1 MKKKFQRSDI
11 PYKDRLLMQRHD
23 NIRDHRDEAAR
34 VAMQLACV
42 ALNDTEGLGCKRLA
56 KFAHRVMELIQEY
69 YSDPEVGEAHLHQRL
84 RQLGF
89 IVRDG
94 HMIALEGPDGAV
106 NATKYLA
113 GDLANTEVTPNA

>member
-42 ALNDTEGLGCKRLA
+42 ALNDTEGLGCKLLA

-69 YSDPEVGEAHLHQRL
+69 YSDPEVGEVHLHQRL
-84 RQLGF
+84 RQLGV

-113 GDLANTEVTPNA
+113 GDLANPEV

>member
-34 VAMQLACV
+34 VAMQL
-42 ALNDTEGLGCKRLA
+42 
-56 KFAHRVMELIQEY
+56 
-69 YSDPEVGEAHLHQRL
+69 
-84 RQLGF
+84 GF

-113 GDLANTEVTPNA
+113 GDLANPEVTPNA

>member
-1 MKKKFQRSDI
+1 
-11 PYKDRLLMQRHD
+11 
-23 NIRDHRDEAAR
+23 
-34 VAMQLACV
+34 
-42 ALNDTEGLGCKRLA
+42 
-56 KFAHRVMELIQEY
+56 MELIQEY
-69 YSDPEVGEAHLHQRL
+69 YSDPEVGEVHLHKRL

-113 GDLANTEVTPNA
+113 GDLANPEVTPNA